1 MARSTPASAGVMF
14 ELSEFGSACGVR
26 PAVAGVA
33 TVAFLD
39 SLTIL
44 LLGCLVSAETNAH
57 PKIPCRGTTVGIV
70 VS

>member
-26 PAVAGVA
+26 PAVAGVEPL
-33 TVAFLD
+33 AFLY
-39 SLTIL
+39 SMNIL
-44 LLGCLVSAETNAH
+44 FLGCLVPSETNAH
-57 PKIPCRGTTVGIV
+57 LEFPGYGTSCGIV